1 MLEQPTQNNL
11 SRLMLTAGLCMTIGI
26 ASQIHRNITKA
37 HETGSK
43 IAMNG
48 MIPNGTSFNGTS
60 FNGTSL
66 NGANLNGA
74 NLNGVSLNG
83 AGLGM
88 NGVAPNG
95 TSFNGVF
102 QNGFHFKGLQLTSPS
117 VSTAVLKQK
126 PIQQIRLEG
135 SQLALKIKRSD

>member
-11 SRLMLTAGLCMTIGI
+11 SRLMLTAGLCLTIGI

-43 IAMNG
+43 IVMNSL
-48 MIPNGTSFNGTS
+48 MPNGT
-60 FNGTSL
+60 
-66 NGANLNGA
+66 NLNGA
-74 NLNGVSLNG
+74 SLNGVSLNG

-102 QNGFHFKGLQLTSPS
+102 QNGFHFKSLQLTSPS
-117 VSTAVLKQK
+117 VSTAVFKQK

>member
-11 SRLMLTAGLCMTIGI
+11 SRLMLTAGLCLTIGI

-48 MIPNGTSFNGTS
+48 MIPNGTNLNGTS
-60 FNGTSL
+60 R
-66 NGANLNGA
+66 
-74 NLNGVSLNG
+74 NGVSLNG